1 VFAPG
6 SRTIGL
12 DGLLAALLGL
22 IAGGVYAATFQARQ
36 FGDSSLLYQEFAR
49 HGGQGG
55 FWYHA
60 LDFPAA
66 SALARCLS
74 WLSPSQ
80 VLRAL
85 SVLSGALGV
94 GFTFALLRAFGI
106 SHAAACIGAGLLA
119 FSPAYWFFSTQVEVH
134 ALHGACV
141 AGCALVVL
149 LAPWRRPLAA
159 AALSACV
166 LPLLVLSHQ
175 SGALLGAGF
184 LALTQH
190 ARRLHGCEP
199 FGRPAL
205 LLGLGPLYLL
215 GVCAGFP
222 FSAWLGGI
230 ATSSLVSGS
239 GEMLSGFSV
248 EWSFANLW
256 EGWIGAWGLLF
267 PAALA
272 GAFCA
277 TLPGWA
283 RATPLFFVLPSA
295 AFFVLWGLPERGG
308 YTLGSSMFVAVLAA
322 AGLARLGRHALEVGL
337 VLLALQAAWGHAA
350 LRAFDAPP
358 WRARLEQRRAAIVH
372 AIGERGGVVSLNLQ
386 FQYIEAVLPEV
397 IELSLVEQLTVAVG
411 KGGTIESFLG
421 AASRR
426 LEPLLARQDLPLLYD
441 RGHLEVLQRVAPH
454 TRAYSDALEAWLARR
469 RRLEPVE
476 GSDWPLVRL
485 LPLEQPAGR

>member
-1 VFAPG
+1 MFARG

-60 LDFPAA
+60 LYLPAA

-94 GFTFALLRAFGI
+94 GFTFALLHAFGI
-106 SHAAACIGAGLLA
+106 SRAAACIGAGLLA
-119 FSPAYWFFSTQVEVH
+119 LSPAYWFFSTQVEVH

-141 AGCALVVL
+141 ALCALLVL
-149 LAPWRRPLAA
+149 WAPWRRPLAA
-159 AALSACV
+159 AALTTCF

-184 LALTQH
+184 VALTQH
-190 ARRLHGCEP
+190 ARRRQGCAP
-199 FGRPAL
+199 FGWPAL

-222 FSAWLGGI
+222 LSAWMGGFP
-230 ATSSLVSGS
+230 TSSLVSGS
-239 GEMLSGFSV
+239 GEMLSGFAV

-272 GAFCA
+272 GATCA
-277 TLPGWA
+277 GLSGWA
-283 RATPLFFVLPSA
+283 RATPLCFVLPSA

-322 AGLARLGRHALEVGL
+322 AGLARLRRRALAAGL
-337 VLLALQAAWGHAA
+337 VLLALQAAWGYAA

-358 WRARLEQRRAAIVH
+358 WRTRLAQRRAAIVH

-411 KGGTIESFLG
+411 QGGTIETFLD

-426 LEPLLARQDLPLLYD
+426 LEPLLAREDLPLVYD
-441 RGHLEVLQRVAPH
+441 RGHLEVLERVAPH
-454 TRAYSDALEAWLARR
+454 TLAYSDALEAWLASR
-469 RRLEPVE
+469 RRLEPVQ
-476 GSDWPLVRL
+476 GVGWPLLRL
-485 LPLEQPAGR
+485 EPLDESDGR